1 MGFIDGSIIN
11 LCTFPGIF
19 VHQLIY
25 LAACKYYK
33 VEAAFSLFD
42 FTQFL
47 SADLVKIGESDS
59 QRLGAK
65 IGRLASIGSALSCC
79 TLGAINEF
87 TPKGSVVEGVILW
100 IAVSI
105 GIHSFPFRK
114 SGGGRVL
121 SFVWMDAFYGLL
133 LYFIG
138 KLPLGFL
145 GVSHFGL

>member
-19 VHQLIY
+19 VHQLLY

-33 VEAAFSLFD
+33 VEAAFSPSD
-42 FTQFL
+42 FTRFL
-47 SADLVKIGESDS
+47 SPNLVTIGESDS
-59 QRLGAK
+59 QRLGVK
-65 IGRLASIGSALSCC
+65 IERMASIGSALSCC

-87 TPKGSVVEGVILW
+87 TPKGSVVEGVIIW
-100 IAVSI
+100 IAISI
-105 GIHSFPFRK
+105 GIQSFPFRK
-114 SGGGRVL
+114 STGGRVM

-133 LYFIG
+133 LYFVG
-138 KLPLGFL
+138 KVPLSFL